1 MKVSG
6 SHRLDLPRQA
16 VWDALQDPGVL
27 ARSLPGCES
36 LEVTGPD
43 AYAATLTAGVASIKG
58 TYRGKVAMTDKDE
71 PASYKLVAEGAGAP
85 GTVRADAVVRLDE
98 DGGAT
103 VITYDADAVIGG
115 MIGGVGQRMIQGV
128 AKKTAGE
135 FFSAIEHDV
144 KFGPTV
150 VPVVTPEGVAVPT
163 AAPEVGEVFRAAP
176 EPVPTAVAAGSRATE
191 LLAAAVVGAA
201 IALVGVLV
209 GRRLARGGGLLTR

>member
-103 VITYDADAVIGG
+103 VISYDADAVIGG

-135 FFSAIEHDV
+135 FFSAIENDV
-144 KFGPTV
+144 KFGPAV
-150 VPVVTPEGVAVPT
+150 VPAVTPEGVVVPT
-163 AAPEVGEVFRAAP
+163 AAPAVGEVFRAAP
-176 EPVPTAVAAGSRATE
+176 EPVPTAAVAGSRATD

-209 GRRLARGGGLLTR
+209 GRRLARGGGLLSR